1 MKIVGVI
8 LQRNELDVILFN
20 VLHHLG
26 QVGLDE
32 IIVGDNGST
41 DGSLEALKFLASEEP
56 RLRVIPMPGLFSQAK
71 LTNELVQIAAGNGAD
86 WVVPLDADEF
96 LDLNRIKLEKVL
108 NSSSDA
114 AVEMKIFNYVQN
126 RRVIN
131 RKMHGIFSMVFVAK
145 RRGSRTKAMK
155 LVSAGKIG
163 FVEMVYPPKY
173 MWRADPELKIEK
185 GNHGGSVTLP
195 KDLKTVRLNHVPM
208 RNRDSIKTRTKRI
221 NRIEEGAS
229 PTNSWHLRRLA
240 DVDSAEEWERNSAK
254 FGHLH
259 VSGVRRRL
267 EFDPFFVWVFFRHAF
282 KVQRVVQNFR
292 KDLRLRGMS
301 NISGQIYD

>member
-26 QVGLDE
+26 PVGLDE

-41 DGSLEALKFLASEEP
+41 DGSLEALKFLESEES
-56 RLRVIPMPGLFSQAK
+56 RLTVISMPGPFLQVERI
-71 LTNELVQIAAGNGAD
+71 NEMVQMALANGAD

-96 LDLNRIKLEKVL
+96 LDLNRGKLESVL

-114 AVEMKIFNYVQN
+114 AVEMLMFTYVQN
-126 RRVIN
+126 RRVID
-131 RKMHGIFSMVFVAK
+131 RKMHGIRSMVFVAK
-145 RRGSRTKAMK
+145 RRGSRAKAMK

-163 FVEMVYPPKY
+163 FVEMIYPPKY
-173 MWRADPELKIEK
+173 IWRADPKLTVAK
-185 GNHGGSVTLP
+185 GNHGGNISQL
-195 KDLKTVRLNHVPM
+195 KNLKTVRLNHVPM
-208 RNRDSIKTRTKRI
+208 RNRDSVAARI
-221 NRIEEGAS
+221 GNIDRIDEGAS

-240 DVDSAEEWERNSAK
+240 NVDIHEEWERNSAK
-254 FGHLH
+254 LGSIN

-267 EFDPFFVWVFFRHAF
+267 DFDPFFLWVYFRHAL
-282 KVQRVVQNFR
+282 VVRRILRNWR
-292 KDLRLRGMS
+292 KLGS
-301 NISGQIYD
+301 